1 MGAGEEVE
9 IDWGILGG
17 PDHLIS
23 MAQEPT
29 TIRNAIGTGPGPWR
43 VQLGH
48 LQLRSRGLFDGEN
61 AANGAGHV
69 VKKQGK
75 CAKANAIGP
84 LSGLG
89 SYVRLH
95 SRAYSPYVSFL
106 HPANLSH
113 YRYWPGN
120 TRGRDAGMV

>member
-9 IDWGILGG
+9 IDWGIMGG
-17 PDHLIS
+17 PDQLIS

-48 LQLRSRGLFDGEN
+48 LQLLSRGLFDGEN

-75 CAKANAIGP
+75 MRKSKCNWTPFGLRLLYAPTFSGVFALRVISTPGKPIT
-84 LSGLG
+84 LSLLARKHAR
-89 SYVRLH
+89 S
-95 SRAYSPYVSFL
+95 
-106 HPANLSH
+106 
-113 YRYWPGN
+113 
-120 TRGRDAGMV
+120 